1 MTSQTNGIKSNNGG
15 SNGSS
20 SASNL
25 INSIKELQNLEEY
38 LFSKLEEINSEE
50 TTNVTEQNDIVEHI
64 NELSDLRNG
73 LYKELRDIYIDL
85 DKNSQ
90 IERGALTDQLATAKI
105 VEEQLNRLKQDS
117 QNLVDAK
124 VNKLRM
130 VQIGQYEYLRYSSH
144 RDAMKII
151 AFTSLWILAV
161 SLLMKHKFIPTT
173 IGIFVLTFILATGGV
188 LLIIKIVDILSRD
201 NMNYNQVGFPSPVH
215 TSDGGGESVLQ
226 HDIGFFKQLW
236 RGGEATADRSY
247 NQMLSTAGKLE
258 KQVKKAADDVS
269 GSVENTVDKAAG
281 IQNRN
286 GNNTN
291 GSTESFRV
299 VRPAPPQ
306 RGQAYAPFN

>member
-1 MTSQTNGIKSNNGG
+1 MTSQTNGTNSNNTG

-38 LFSKLEEINSEE
+38 LFSKLEEINSQE
-50 TTNVTEQNDIVEHI
+50 TTNVTEQNDVIEHI
-64 NELSDLRNG
+64 NELTDLRNG

-90 IERGALTDQLATAKI
+90 IERGALTDQLATAEI

-151 AFTSLWILAV
+151 AFTSLWILGV
-161 SLLMKHKFIPTT
+161 SLLMKHKFLSKT
-173 IGIFVLTFILATGGV
+173 IGAVMLTLIVAAGGIF
-188 LLIIKIVDILSRD
+188 LIIKVMDILSRD

-215 TSDGGGESVLQ
+215 TSDGGGETVVQ
-226 HDIGFFKQLW
+226 HDLNFFKQLW
-236 RGGEATADRSY
+236 RGGESAADRSY

-258 KQVKKAADDVS
+258 KTVKKAADDVT
-269 GSVENTVDKAAG
+269 GTA
-281 IQNRN
+281 N
-286 GNNTN
+286 GNGGN
-291 GSTESFRV
+291 GNGNGNGNGTSTESFSV

-306 RGQAYAPFN
+306 SGQAYAPFN